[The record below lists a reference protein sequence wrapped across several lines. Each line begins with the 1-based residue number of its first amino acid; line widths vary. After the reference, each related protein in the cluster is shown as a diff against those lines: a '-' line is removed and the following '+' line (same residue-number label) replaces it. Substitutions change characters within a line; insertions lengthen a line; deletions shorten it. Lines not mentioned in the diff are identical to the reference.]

1 MKIHLTGVN
10 VNNEH
15 LLPRISGDAGFLGL
29 CKNHLDTTA
38 TLDVGSIDTC
48 AEAGISLEE
57 IQRMVGR
64 FVMCGFGVKVEHGV

>member
-48 AEAGISLEE
+48 AEAGISIEE

-64 FVMCGFGVKVEHGV
+64 FAMHGFGVKVEHGV